1 MDSGTGIRRTKEP
14 TAKWRAQWHPPNHRF
29 AATDMVARYWSTS
42 SEAPRKT
49 SAVEVDR
56 FTGLG
61 I

>member
-14 TAKWRAQWHPPNHRF
+14 TAKWRAQCHAPKQRF
-29 AATDMVARYWSTS
+29 ATTDMAARHWSMS
-42 SEAPRKT
+42 SEVPGKT
-49 SAVEVDR
+49 SAVEVDL